1 MKTQK
6 DYKSIF
12 NSFGSSTHSKKDKQL
27 NIERE
32 EYSLS
37 LRKKKMNNYLMKR
50 REENLEVSQTKKLK
64 KNPYEIIPEKLEIS
78 DEIRNKKYNSTSS
91 FSDGMYNLLES
102 KNINEIKFAI
112 YHIRNQ
118 TLRSEFPIDD
128 MYKKNIVD
136 KLMFTLFNNINEYDI
151 VYEITWALINFCL
164 RINNDNLM
172 IFLTNNPCIQ
182 IYIMIFDLK
191 DKSLTENVL
200 WLISNIIIG
209 SDSASENLFFSPI
222 PRNYLLQFVENTEIS
237 NQITKICIRI
247 FSSLSQFISTIYRFI
262 QIEGLENQLFKK
274 HNDVNVN
281 NIQENIIYLEE
292 HLTNIFLK
300 FVNFNDIE
308 IINDSLFGLSN
319 LSNSSNLKI
328 HDLIYSNGLIGKII
342 LNQINSSE
350 IISHKI
356 LELIGNFLSNYTGII
371 EPIIQNQMISYIF
384 EFIKS
389 NNNSDIKR
397 DSFWIISNLLCIPN
411 INIINVLNSG
421 IIPFVIDAIQNS
433 ENKVGIEGLFIIND
447 IIFNENYTETVI
459 NFIKNYEIIK
469 LLISVIQKYY
479 EEPEALKLILKICL
493 HLFEIGNKYSNLF
506 DGKNIFLEEFQRNGG
521 NLYIEKLQNY
531 NDKIIYNFVENI
543 IRVYF
548 HTSIE

>member
-91 FSDGMYNLLES
+91 FSDEMYNLLES

-118 TLRSEFPIDD
+118 TLRSEFPIEE

-136 KLMFTLFNNINEYDI
+136 KLMMTIFNNINKYDI

-247 FSSLSQFISTIYRFI
+247 FSSLSQFISTIYSFI

-328 HDLIYSNGLIGKII
+328 HDLIYSSGLIGKII

>member
-1 MKTQK
+1 MKEYK

-12 NSFGSSTHSKKDKQL
+12 NSFNSSTQSQKDKQL

-50 REENLEVSQTKKLK
+50 REENLEESQTKKSK

-78 DEIRNKKYNSTSS
+78 EEIRNKKYNSSSS
-91 FSDGMYNLLES
+91 FSDAMNNLLES

-118 TLRSEFPIDD
+118 TLRTEFPIEE

-136 KLMFTLFNNINEYDI
+136 KLMITLFNNINEYDI
-151 VYEITWALINFCL
+151 IYEITWALINFSL

-182 IYIMIFDLK
+182 IYIMIFDLN
-191 DKSLTENVL
+191 DRSLTENVL

-209 SDSASENLFFSPI
+209 CDSASENLFFSPI
-222 PRNYLLQFVENTEIS
+222 PRNYLLKFVENTEIS
-237 NQITKICIRI
+237 KQITKICIKL
-247 FSSLSQFISTIYRFI
+247 FSSLSQFINNIYRFI

-274 HNDVNVN
+274 HSDVNVN

-300 FVNFNDIE
+300 FVNFNDQE
-308 IINDSLFGLSN
+308 IINDCIFGLSN
-319 LSNSSNLKI
+319 LSNSSNIKI
-328 HDLIYSNGLIGKII
+328 HDLIYSNGLIVKII
-342 LNQINSSE
+342 SNQINSSD

-356 LELIGNFLSNYTGII
+356 LELIGNFLSNFTGVI
-371 EPIIQNQMISYIF
+371 EPIIQNQIISYLL

-389 NNNSDIKR
+389 KNNSDIKR

-411 INIINVLNSG
+411 INIINVLNCG
-421 IIPFVIDAIQNS
+421 IMPFVIDAIQNN

-447 IIFNENYTETVI
+447 IIFNENYIEAVI

-469 LLISVIQKYY
+469 ILVSVIQKFY
-479 EEPEALKLILKICL
+479 EEPEALKLILEICL
-493 HLFEIGNKYSNLF
+493 HLFEIGNKYSNSF

-521 NLYIEKLQNY
+521 NVYIEKLQNY
-531 NDKIIYNFVENI
+531 NDPIIYNFVENI

>member
-274 HNDVNVN
+274 HSDVNVN

-328 HDLIYSNGLIGKII
+328 HDLIYSSGLIGKII

>member
-12 NSFGSSTHSKKDKQL
+12 NSFGSSTYSKKDKQL

-328 HDLIYSNGLIGKII
+328 HDLIYSSGLIGKII

>member
-1 MKTQK
+1 MKEHK

-12 NSFGSSTHSKKDKQL
+12 NSFNSSTQSQKDKQL

-328 HDLIYSNGLIGKII
+328 HDLIYSSGLIGKII

-506 DGKNIFLEEFQRNGG
+506 DGKNIFLEEFQLNGG

>member
-1 MKTQK
+1 
-6 DYKSIF
+6 
-12 NSFGSSTHSKKDKQL
+12 
-27 NIERE
+27 
-32 EYSLS
+32 
-37 LRKKKMNNYLMKR
+37 
-50 REENLEVSQTKKLK
+50 
-64 KNPYEIIPEKLEIS
+64 
-78 DEIRNKKYNSTSS
+78 
-91 FSDGMYNLLES
+91 
-102 KNINEIKFAI
+102 
-112 YHIRNQ
+112 
-118 TLRSEFPIDD
+118 
-128 MYKKNIVD
+128 
-136 KLMFTLFNNINEYDI
+136 MFTLFNNINEYDI

-328 HDLIYSNGLIGKII
+328 HDLIYSSGLIGKII

>member
-64 KNPYEIIPEKLEIS
+64 KNPYEIIPEKLVIS

-328 HDLIYSNGLIGKII
+328 HDLIYSSGLIGKII

-506 DGKNIFLEEFQRNGG
+506 DGKNIFL
-521 NLYIEKLQNY
+521 
-531 NDKIIYNFVENI
+531 
-543 IRVYF
+543 
-548 HTSIE
+548 

>member
-1 MKTQK
+1 MKEYK

-12 NSFGSSTHSKKDKQL
+12 NSFSSSTQNQKDKQL
-27 NIERE
+27 NTERE
-32 EYSLS
+32 QYSLS

-328 HDLIYSNGLIGKII
+328 HDLIYSSGLIGKII

>member
-78 DEIRNKKYNSTSS
+78 EEIRNKKYNSSSS
-91 FSDGMYNLLES
+91 FSDAMNNLLES

-118 TLRSEFPIDD
+118 TLRTEFPIEE

-136 KLMFTLFNNINEYDI
+136 KLMITLFNNINEYDI

-328 HDLIYSNGLIGKII
+328 HDLIYSSGLIGKII

>member
-91 FSDGMYNLLES
+91 FSDEMYNLLES

-328 HDLIYSNGLIGKII
+328 HDLIYSSGLIGKII

>member
-1 MKTQK
+1 MKEYK

-12 NSFGSSTHSKKDKQL
+12 NSFNLSTQNQKDKQL

-50 REENLEVSQTKKLK
+50 REENLEESQTKKSK

-78 DEIRNKKYNSTSS
+78 EEIRNKKYNSSSS
-91 FSDGMYNLLES
+91 FSDAMNNLLES

-118 TLRSEFPIDD
+118 TLRTEFPIEE

-136 KLMFTLFNNINEYDI
+136 KLMITLFNNINEYDI
-151 VYEITWALINFCL
+151 IYEITWALINFSL

-182 IYIMIFDLK
+182 IYIMIFDLN
-191 DKSLTENVL
+191 DRSLTENVL

-209 SDSASENLFFSPI
+209 CDSASENLFFSPI
-222 PRNYLLQFVENTEIS
+222 PRNYLLKFVENTEIS
-237 NQITKICIRI
+237 KQITKICIKL
-247 FSSLSQFISTIYRFI
+247 FSSLSQFINNIYRFI

-274 HNDVNVN
+274 HSDVNVN

-300 FVNFNDIE
+300 FVYFNDQE
-308 IINDSLFGLSN
+308 IINDCIFGLSN
-319 LSNSSNLKI
+319 LSNSSNIKI

-342 LNQINSSE
+342 SNQINSSD

-356 LELIGNFLSNYTGII
+356 LELIGNFLSNFTGVI
-371 EPIIQNQMISYIF
+371 EPIIQNQIISYLL

-389 NNNSDIKR
+389 KNNSDIKR

-411 INIINVLNSG
+411 INIINVLNCG
-421 IIPFVIDAIQNS
+421 IMPFVIDAIQNN

-447 IIFNENYTETVI
+447 IIFNENYIEAVI

-469 LLISVIQKYY
+469 ILVSVIQKFY
-479 EEPEALKLILKICL
+479 EEPEALKLILEICL
-493 HLFEIGNKYSNLF
+493 HLFEIGNKYSNSF

-521 NLYIEKLQNY
+521 NVYIEKLQNY
-531 NDKIIYNFVENI
+531 NDPIIYNFVENI

>member
-1 MKTQK
+1 MKEHK

-12 NSFGSSTHSKKDKQL
+12 NSFSSSTQNQKDKQL
-27 NIERE
+27 NTERE
-32 EYSLS
+32 QYSLS

-50 REENLEVSQTKKLK
+50 REENVEESQIKKLK

-78 DEIRNKKYNSTSS
+78 EEIRNKTYYSPSS
-91 FSDGMYNLLES
+91 FSDAMINLLES
-102 KNINEIKFAI
+102 QNINEIKFAI

-118 TLRSEFPIDD
+118 TLRSEFPIEE

-136 KLMFTLFNNINEYDI
+136 KLMMTIFNNINKYDI
-151 VYEITWALINFCL
+151 VYEITWALINFSI

-172 IFLTNNPCIQ
+172 IFLTNIPCIQ
-182 IYIMIFDLK
+182 IYIKIFDLN

-209 SDSASENLFFSPI
+209 CDSASENIFFSPI
-222 PRNYLLQFVENTEIS
+222 PRKYLLQFVENKEVN
-237 NQITKICIRI
+237 NQITKICIKL
-247 FSSLSQFISTIYRFI
+247 FSSLSQFINTIYRYI

-274 HNDVNVN
+274 HSDVNVN

-292 HLTNIFLK
+292 HLTKIFLK
-300 FVNFNDIE
+300 FVNFNDQE
-308 IINDSLFGLSN
+308 IINDCIFGLSN
-319 LSNSSNLKI
+319 LSNSSNIKI

-342 LNQINSSE
+342 SNQINSSD
-350 IISHKI
+350 IIFHKI
-356 LELIGNFLSNYTGII
+356 LELIGNFLSNFTGVI
-371 EPIIQNQMISYIF
+371 EPIFQNQIIS
-384 EFIKS
+384 FILKFINS
-389 NNNSDIKR
+389 KNNCDIKR
-397 DSFWIISNLLCIPN
+397 NSFWIISNLLCIPN
-411 INIINVLNSG
+411 VNVINIVNSG

-447 IIFNENYTETVI
+447 IIFNENYIEAVI

-469 LLISVIQKYY
+469 ILVSVIQKFY
-479 EEPEALKLILKICL
+479 EEPEALKLILVICL

-506 DGKNIFLEEFQRNGG
+506 DGKNIFLEEFQLNGG

-531 NDKIIYNFVENI
+531 NDQIIYNYVETI

-548 HTSIE
+548 NTSIE

>member
-1 MKTQK
+1 MKEYK

-12 NSFGSSTHSKKDKQL
+12 NSFNSSTQSQKDKQL

-328 HDLIYSNGLIGKII
+328 HDLIYSSGLIGKII

>member
-328 HDLIYSNGLIGKII
+328 HDLIYSSGLIGKII